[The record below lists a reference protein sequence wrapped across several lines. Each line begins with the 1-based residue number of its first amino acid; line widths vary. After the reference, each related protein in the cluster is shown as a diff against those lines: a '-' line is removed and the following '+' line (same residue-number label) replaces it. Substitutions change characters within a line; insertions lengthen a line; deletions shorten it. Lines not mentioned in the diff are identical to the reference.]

1 MKCAAYY
8 FRIPYRR
15 IYGWRWSGE
24 LRVRPFSAGPAPSVI
39 HIVMVVDELEE
50 PASASC
56 EEHDNLVALLKASD
70 DIPDYL
76 HKVINQW
83 RHEDSHD

>member
-1 MKCAAYY
+1 M
-8 FRIPYRR
+8 
-15 IYGWRWSGE
+15 
-24 LRVRPFSAGPAPSVI
+24 VI
-39 HIVMVVDELEE
+39 DELEE

-83 RHEDSHD
+83 RHEDAHD